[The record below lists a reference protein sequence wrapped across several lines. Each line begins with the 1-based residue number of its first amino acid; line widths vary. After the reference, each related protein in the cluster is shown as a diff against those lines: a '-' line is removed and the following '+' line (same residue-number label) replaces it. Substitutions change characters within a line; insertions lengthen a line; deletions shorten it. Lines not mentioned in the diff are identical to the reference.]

1 MSDHN
6 FIKRIAPML
15 ILNVLKAHSDE
26 DNGLQLSEVVKFLQ
40 EDYGITMERKAVSRT
55 LNDLY
60 ELSEIPYNSTNW
72 RLPVH
77 FGIKCDSRERSTG
90 DIRSNWRIS
99 SVMEDA
105 EVRLLTDALL
115 AVRNYTSEH
124 LLIKLQELGSKTLKE
139 NSQYIRTLSN
149 KKIGNKQLMINID
162 ALIQAIIGGKQVRF
176 EYCDHGPDKQL
187 IPQLGPDGKPQLYT
201 VSPYQMVFRDGY
213 YYLICGC
220 ENSQEVMNYRLGRIR
235 NVEILPDSVRT
246 YSEVSG
252 NKNRPFNLRNY
263 VDEHIHM
270 YSGPSVTASFR
281 IPNEMIGD
289 VIDTFG
295 ENVDL
300 TRVSDKESVVQAVV
314 NRNAMIRFAKSFAPT
329 VRVTAPADL
338 VEDVKN
344 AILDSL
350 KTYMV

>member
-1 MSDHN
+1 MSDQN

-26 DNGLQLSEVVKFLQ
+26 DNGLQVNEVVRFLE

-60 ELSEIPYNSTNW
+60 EISEIPYNPTNW
-72 RLPVH
+72 RIPVH
-77 FGIKCDSRERSTG
+77 FSIKCDSRHRSTG
-90 DIRSNWRIS
+90 DIRSNWRIG
-99 SVMEDA
+99 SVLEDA

-115 AVRNYTSEH
+115 AVRNYTSEN

-139 NSQYIRTLSN
+139 NSQYIRVLSN
-149 KKIGNKQLMINID
+149 KKIGNSQLMINID
-162 ALIQAIIGGKQVRF
+162 VLIRAIIRGKKVSFQ
-176 EYCDHGPDKQL
+176 YCDHGSDKRL
-187 IPQLGPDGKPQLYT
+187 YPQLNQDGQPRT
-201 VSPYQMVFRDGY
+201 FVASPYQMVFRDGY

-220 ENSQEVMNYRLGRIR
+220 EDSQDVVNYRIGRIR
-235 NVEILPDSVRT
+235 ELKILEEPVRA
-246 YSEVSG
+246 YGQVSG
-252 NKNRPFNLRNY
+252 EKNRQFNLRKY

-295 ENVDL
+295 ENVDM
-300 TRVSDKESVVQAVV
+300 TRAGDSESIVRADV
-314 NRNAMIRFAKSFAPT
+314 NRAAMIRFAKTFAPT
-329 VRVTAPADL
+329 VRVISPADL
-338 VEDVKN
+338 VEDVKR
-344 AILDSL
+344 ALLEAL
-350 KTYMV
+350 KGYEQ

>member
-1 MSDHN
+1 MSDQN

-26 DNGLQLSEVVKFLQ
+26 DNGLQVSEIVQFLE
-40 EDYGITMERKAVSRT
+40 EDYGITMERKTVSRT

-72 RLPVH
+72 KLPVH
-77 FGIKCDSRERSTG
+77 FGIKCDSRQRSTG

-115 AVRNYTSEH
+115 AVRHYTSEH

-139 NSQYIRTLSN
+139 NSQYIRALSN
-149 KKIGNKQLMINID
+149 KKIGNSQLMINID
-162 ALIQAIIGGKQVRF
+162 ALVRAIIAGKQVSF
-176 EYCDHGPDKQL
+176 QYCDHGPDKRLQ
-187 IPQLGPDGKPQLYT
+187 PQLGPDGQPKLFT

-220 ENSQEVMNYRLGRIR
+220 EDCREVVHYRLGRIR
-235 NVEILPDSVRT
+235 NVELLEEQVRT

-252 NKNRPFNLRNY
+252 NGNRPFNLRSY

-270 YSGPSVTASFR
+270 YGGPSVTASFR

-300 TRVSDKESVVQAVV
+300 TRANGKESIVQATV
-314 NRNAMIRFAKSFAPT
+314 NREAMIRFAKTFAPT

-338 VEDVKN
+338 VEDVKK

-350 KTYMV
+350 KGYMG

>member
-1 MSDHN
+1 MSDQN

-26 DNGLQLSEVVKFLQ
+26 DNGIQVTEIVQFL
-40 EDYGITMERKAVSRT
+40 EKDYGVTMERKAVSRT

-72 RLPVH
+72 RIPVH
-77 FGIKCDSRERSTG
+77 FGIKCDSRKRSTG

-99 SVMEDA
+99 SVLEDA

-115 AVRNYTSEH
+115 AVRNYTSEN

-139 NSQYIRTLSN
+139 NSQYIRVLSN
-149 KKIGNKQLMINID
+149 KKIGNSQLMINVD
-162 ALIQAIIGGKQVRF
+162 VLIRAIIGGKKVSFQ
-176 EYCDHGPDKQL
+176 YCDHGADKRL
-187 IPQLGPDGKPQLYT
+187 YPQRDEEGKIRT
-201 VSPYQMVFRDGY
+201 FVVSPYQMVFRDGY

-220 ENSQEVMNYRLGRIR
+220 EDSKDVVNYRVGRIR
-235 NVEILPDSVRT
+235 NLEILTESVRA
-246 YSEVSG
+246 YSQISSD
-252 NKNRPFNLRNY
+252 KNRPFNLRKY

-270 YSGPSVTASFR
+270 YSGPSVVATFR

-295 ENVDL
+295 ENVDM
-300 TRVSDKESVVQAVV
+300 TRAGETESVVRAEV
-314 NRNAMIRFAKSFAPT
+314 NRAAMIRYAKSFAPT
-329 VRVTAPADL
+329 VQVISPADL
-338 VEDVKN
+338 VEDVKK
-344 AILDSL
+344 ALREAL
-350 KTYMV
+350 AAYTE